1 MHIKESVGRKVFN
14 VINIIIMLILIVIT
28 LYPLL
33 YVVFASLSSSSELMK
48 NSGILLRPAGFSWA
62 AYKAVFKNPNILT
75 GYKNTIIILVGGT
88 LTNILLTALG
98 AYFFSRKNVMFK
110 NALLMIVMF
119 TMFFNGGMIPTYLVV
134 RGLGLLDTYWA
145 LILPAG
151 ISTYNM
157 IIMRTGF
164 AAIPDSL
171 EESAKIDGANHLT
184 VLFRIVFPL
193 AKPTIAVIV
202 LYYAVAHWNSWFS
215 AMIYLQKRRDL
226 QPLQLILRGILLEN
240 DTSNMT
246 AGTSVAGNDTEGVA
260 ETIKYA
266 VIVVATV
273 PILAI
278 YPFLQKYFVK
288 GIMIGAVK
296 G

>member
-1 MHIKESVGRKVFN
+1 MHIKESPSRKAFNVFN
-14 VINIIIMLILIVIT
+14 IVFMCFMIVVT

-33 YVVFASLSSSSELMK
+33 YVVLASFSDSNELMK
-48 NSGILLRPAGFSWA
+48 QAGLLFKPAGFSLA
-62 AYKAVFKNPNILT
+62 AYKAVFNNPNILQ
-75 GYKNTIIILVGGT
+75 GYKNTLIILVAST
-88 LTNILLTALG
+88 AISMFLTSLG
-98 AYFFSRKNVMFK
+98 AYVLSRKNVML
-110 NALLMIVMF
+110 NGPITLVILF
-119 TMFFNGGMIPTYLVV
+119 TMYFGGGMIPTYLLVNN
-134 RGLGLLDTYWA
+134 LHLTNTYWA
-145 LILPAG
+145 LLLPTA

-164 AAIPDSL
+164 AGIPDSL
-171 EESAKIDGANHLT
+171 EESAKIDGASHMT
-184 VLFRIVFPL
+184 ILFKIVIPL

-202 LYYAVAHWNSWFS
+202 LYYAVATWNSWFN

-226 QPLQLILRGILLEN
+226 QPLQLILRGILIEN
-240 DTSNMT
+240 DTNSMLE
-246 AGTSVAGNDTEGVA
+246 SGNAMDTESIS

-266 VIVVATV
+266 VIVVATL

-278 YPFLQKYFVK
+278 YPFLQKYFIK